1 MDYKNVPRGTIDK
14 YMDLLIT
21 WNKKINLVSI
31 VDKQELIDR
40 HVLDSLQLLDYIDE
54 SEVVFDIGS
63 GAGFPGLM
71 LSYGGIKEVNLVEKI
86 EKKADFLTVA
96 ASLSENK
103 VNILNRNI
111 KEIRVDF
118 CDVITARGFASL
130 ENILSFTKNIAKKDT
145 RYILQKGRNIEEEI
159 KKASE
164 KWSFQY
170 IIHKSETSEDGC
182 ILELKQNEKR
192 S

>member
-1 MDYKNVPRGTIDK
+1 MDYKNAPRGAIEK
-14 YMDLLIT
+14 YIELLLA

-31 VDKQELIDR
+31 RDRQELIER
-40 HVLDSLQLLDYIDE
+40 HIVDSLQLIDYIDK
-54 SEVVFDIGS
+54 SEIIFDIGS

-71 LSYGGIKEVNLVEKI
+71 LSLAGVKEVNLVEKQ
-86 EKKADFLTVA
+86 EKKSDFLSVA
-96 ASLSENK
+96 RSISENK
-103 VNILNRNI
+103 VNIHNENV
-111 KEIRVDF
+111 KEMKVDH

-130 ENILSFTKNIAKKDT
+130 DNILTLTQGIAKKNT
-145 RYILQKGRNIEEEI
+145 RYLLLKGRNVEEEI

-170 IIHKSETSEDGC
+170 IIHKSQTSEDGC

-192 S
+192 R

>member
-14 YMDLLIT
+14 YMDLLLT

-31 VDKQELIDR
+31 MDKQELIDR

-103 VNILNRNI
+103 VNVLNRNI

-130 ENILSFTKNIAKKDT
+130 ENILSFTKNIAKKNT
-145 RYILQKGRNIEEEI
+145 RYILQKGRNVEEEI

>member
-1 MDYKNVPRGTIDK
+1 MDYKNVPRGTIEK
-14 YMDLLIT
+14 YIELLLT
-21 WNKKINLVSI
+21 WNKKINLVSV
-31 VDKQELIDR
+31 VDKKELIDR
-40 HVLDSLQLLDYIDE
+40 HILDSLQLVDYIDKT
-54 SEVVFDIGS
+54 EVVFDIGS

-71 LSYGGIKEVNLVEKI
+71 LSYGGIKEVNLVEKT

-96 ASLSENK
+96 ASISENK
-103 VNILNRNI
+103 VNVFNRNV
-111 KEIRVDF
+111 KEIRIKE

-130 ENILSFTKNIAKKDT
+130 ENILSFTNNLAKKNT

-170 IIHKSETSEDGC
+170 IIHKSKTSEDGC
-182 ILELKQNEKR
+182 ILELKHNEKR